1 MECDGDLWHT
11 YGKWCNRLR
20 ALREK
25 RGLLQREVASR
36 MCDAGVL
43 ISRSQYS
50 AIEASRAV
58 VKYTHLLA
66 LAKVFKLS
74 PATIIT
80 LKNIKEG

>member
-1 MECDGDLWHT
+1 
-11 YGKWCNRLR
+11 
-20 ALREK
+20 
-25 RGLLQREVASR
+25 